1 MENRPPFTSLPNF
14 RDVGSFINARTPKPV
29 LKTGLLF
36 RSARPDATSPQ
47 ELARLKSE
55 YHITT
60 QIDLRTKTEHL
71 EQLDKLSKSSPSKA
85 PATRPKD
92 PGLAL
97 AVQGLRYEN
106 VNLNGSSYSNSLL
119 KELSYLHVAKLAA
132 LYAVGHRTSAISILG
147 TNVMAPSGLTGLA
160 ERTLQTS
167 TAEIGQ
173 LFRILADEKAWPVMI
188 HCTQGK
194 DRTGLSVLLIL
205 MLCGVAEEAID
216 ADYMATQA
224 ELVNERAARVKEIES
239 IGLPES
245 FADCEP
251 GWVRRVMSFIND
263 EKGGIEAYLTS
274 CGVSKAEMEAVRGFL
289 LQR

>member
-1 MENRPPFTSLPNF
+1 MEQHSPFTSLPNF
-14 RDVGSFINARTPKPV
+14 RDVGLFVNSRTPTPA
-29 LKTGLLF
+29 LRQGLLF
-36 RSARPDATSPQ
+36 RSARPDATAPQ
-47 ELARLKSE
+47 ELSRLKSE

-71 EQLDKLSKSSPSKA
+71 EQLDKLSKSSPSKS

-119 KELSYLHVAKLAA
+119 KELSYWHIAKLAA
-132 LYAVGHRTSAISILG
+132 LYAVGKRTEAISILG

-160 ERTLQTS
+160 LRTLQTS
-167 TAEIGQ
+167 TAEIAQ
-173 LFRILADEKAWPVMI
+173 LFRILADESAWPVMI

-194 DRTGLSVLLIL
+194 DRTGLSVLLVL
-205 MLCGVAEEAID
+205 MLCGVGAREID

-245 FADCEP
+245 FADCEV
-251 GWVRRVMSFIND
+251 GWVGKVEAWIND
-263 EKGGIEAYLTS
+263 EKGGIESYLAD
-274 CGVSKAEMEAVRGFL
+274 CGVSKAEMESVRRIL